1 MSAEARRHD
10 HYRFGDSA
18 PLGLLLGMPARQ
30 AAPIVVGVLWLTL
43 MLMAQ
48 LPLAGMPGPV
58 LGVVMA
64 FGRFRGVPLFE
75 IGLPVLRLGARRGAW
90 TRTSLV
96 ALEDGREVDLPD
108 ALAGLELLE
117 VEAGRLGGERT
128 VAVVRDRRLD
138 SVSTVIPVVGEGFPV
153 ASLSEQDHILEA
165 WGGALTPLARAK
177 CAIARLTWQEWTRPV
192 GVEAHRRYLDDVAA
206 AAPAKTAP
214 AAARADYE
222 HLLDS
227 QAPFTIAHEVLLTLT
242 VELRRVRARRSMT
255 QVDSAIA
262 ALLDETRML
271 CGRLDTA
278 GLRVGAPLDAGSL
291 REAIRV
297 HSDPSRSAVGASN
310 RRRSLAEAARR
321 VAGCWGPMAVQGS
334 WGHVRVDGSLH
345 RSYFVAR
352 WPMLPMQADWMRPL
366 LTSDTATRTVTVVL
380 EPVPLAK
387 ASMEANRHLTSIE
400 ADHDQKSRHGFRL
413 TARERRRL
421 RDVEARETEL
431 AEGHPEFRFVG
442 IVTVTAHDEDSLD
455 HAAADIEQSAAQ
467 SSIILR
473 PLAARHEHGWVASL
487 PLGRSVRRGAW
498 S

>member
-1 MSAEARRHD
+1 MSGSARTHAQ
-10 HYRFGDSA
+10 YRFGDAA

-30 AAPIVVGVLWLTL
+30 AAPIVGGVLWLTL

-48 LPLAGMPGPV
+48 LPLVGMPGPV
-58 LGVVMA
+58 LGLVMA

-75 IGLPVLRLGARRGAW
+75 IAMPALRLAARRRPW

-96 ALEDGREVDLPD
+96 ALEDGHEVDLPE

-117 VEAGRLGGERT
+117 VDAGKLGAERS

-138 SVSTVIPVVGEGFPV
+138 SVSAVIPVVGEGFPV
-153 ASLSEQDHILEA
+153 ASLAEQEHIVEL
-165 WGGALTPLARAK
+165 WGGALAPLARAK

-192 GVEAHRRYLDDVAA
+192 GVEVHRRYLDDVA
-206 AAPAKTAP
+206 PVTTAS
-214 AAARADYE
+214 AARSDYE
-222 HLLDS
+222 QLLDS
-227 QAPFTIAHEVLLTLT
+227 QAPYTIAHEVLLTLT
-242 VELRRVRARRSMT
+242 VDLRRVRARRSMT
-255 QVDSAIA
+255 QVESAIA

-271 CGRLDTA
+271 SSRLETA
-278 GLRVGAPLDAGSL
+278 GLRVAPPLDASAL
-291 REAIRV
+291 RETIRLR
-297 HSDPSRSAVGASN
+297 SDPTRAAVGSSK
-310 RRRSLAEAARR
+310 RRRSLAEATKRI
-321 VAGCWGPMAVQGS
+321 AGSWGPMAVQRS
-334 WGHVRVDGSLH
+334 WGHVRVDGSFH

-352 WPMLPMQADWMRPL
+352 WPMQPMPADWMRPL
-366 LTSDTATRTVTVVL
+366 LTSDTATRAVTVVL
-380 EPVPLAK
+380 EPVSLAK
-387 ASMEANRHLTSIE
+387 ASMDANRHLTSIE
-400 ADHDQKSRHGFRL
+400 ADHEQKARHGFRL

-421 RDVEARETEL
+421 HDVESRENEL

-455 HAAADIEQSAAQ
+455 HATADIEQSAAQ
-467 SSIILR
+467 SLIDLR